1 MKRLALILAGALAL
15 GLTVYTLAENRAPKI
30 AGLSTGTF
38 QTERL
43 ALPDVE
49 LIDAAA
55 QPQRFKG
62 ALTQGHVV
70 VINFNYTTCDTI
82 CPLGNVVMADLDAML
97 GPDRAVRLLSITIDP
112 ARDTPDRMRAA
123 AEEFGA
129 SARWHWLTGN
139 PGEVKRLLAAFDADY
154 ANIVLHDPMFLVGR
168 VEDGRFYR
176 SLSMPEAGDLKTI
189 IDAMDS

>member
-1 MKRLALILAGALAL
+1 M
-15 GLTVYTLAENRAPKI
+15 
-30 AGLSTGTF
+30 
-38 QTERL
+38 
-43 ALPDVE
+43 
-49 LIDAAA
+49 
-55 QPQRFKG
+55 
-62 ALTQGHVV
+62 TQGHVV

-97 GPDRAVRLLSITIDP
+97 GPERAVRLLSITIDP

-129 SARWHWLTGN
+129 SARWRWLTGN

-154 ANIVLHDPMFLVGR
+154 TNIVLHDPMFLVGR

-176 SLSMPEAGDLKTI
+176 SLSMPEAGDLKKI